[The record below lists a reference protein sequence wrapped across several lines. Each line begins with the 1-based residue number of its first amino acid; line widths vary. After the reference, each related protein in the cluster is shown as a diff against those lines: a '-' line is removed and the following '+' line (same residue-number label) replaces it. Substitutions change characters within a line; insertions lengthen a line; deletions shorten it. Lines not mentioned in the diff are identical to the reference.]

1 MERFVLKGVPI
12 RDSAARLVSGPAIL
26 MQGVRIRRGGSWLL
40 EGIDWRVEPGEQWA
54 LLGPNGAGKS
64 TLLTLAAATDHPTAG
79 TVELLGERM
88 GRTDVRRLRERIGVV
103 EARLDRK
110 LDESYDVATIVLTGA
125 TGTRIPLWERYDE
138 QVKTRAAELLELF
151 GCSDLA
157 ERPLGICSQ
166 GERQRILLARALMSS
181 PRLLLLDEPAAA
193 LDLPARE
200 ALVAALEALAASDPE
215 LTTILATH
223 HLEELPRSTTHA
235 LLLRGGEL
243 VASGPV
249 EKTLTS
255 ETLSRCFAIPIEI
268 AQRDGRWLAHAPAG
282 WRRG

>member
-1 MERFVLKGVPI
+1 MPA
-12 RDSAARLVSGPAIL
+12 RDRALSLPKSAIL
-26 MQGVRIRRGGSWLL
+26 MQGVRIRRGRSWLL
-40 EGIDWRVEPGEQWA
+40 EGIDWRVEPGQQWA

-64 TLLTLAAATDHPTAG
+64 TLLTLAAATTHPTAG

-88 GRTDVRRLRERIGVV
+88 GRTDVRRLRERIGEVDSL
-103 EARLDRK
+103 LDRK

-138 QVKTRAAELLELF
+138 QVKDRADVLLELF
-151 GCSDLA
+151 GCADLA
-157 ERPLGICSQ
+157 THPLGICSQ
-166 GERQRILLARALMSS
+166 GERQRVLLARALMSE

-215 LTTILATH
+215 LTTVLATH

-249 EKTLTS
+249 EQTLTS
-255 ETLSRCFAIPIEI
+255 EALSRCFAIPIEI
-268 AQRDGRWLAHAPAG
+268 TRRDGRWLAHAPAG

>member
-1 MERFVLKGVPI
+1 MNE
-12 RDSAARLVSGPAIL
+12 PAIL
-26 MQGVRIRRGGSWLL
+26 MQDVRLRRGGSWLL
-40 EGIDWRVEPGEQWA
+40 VGIDWRVERGEQWA

-64 TLLTLAAATDHPTAG
+64 TLLTLAAATTHPTSGA
-79 TVELLGERM
+79 VELLGERM

-110 LDESYDVATIVLTGA
+110 LDDSYDVSTIVLTGA

-138 QVKTRAAELLELF
+138 QVKARAEQLLELF
-151 GCSDLA
+151 GCADLA
-157 ERPLGICSQ
+157 TRSLGICSQ
-166 GERQRILLARALMSS
+166 GERQRVLLARALMNS
-181 PRLLLLDEPAAA
+181 PRLLLLDEPAVA

-215 LTTILATH
+215 LTTVLATH
-223 HLEELPRSTTHA
+223 HLEELPRTTTHA
-235 LLLRGGEL
+235 LLLHGGKV

-249 EKTLTS
+249 AETLTS
-255 ETLSRCFAIPIEI
+255 EALTSCFGIPIEVSP
-268 AQRDGRWLAHAPAG
+268 RDGRWLAHAPAG

>member
-1 MERFVLKGVPI
+1 MSEHAPSIQME
-12 RDSAARLVSGPAIL
+12 AVSL
-26 MQGVRIRRGGSWLL
+26 RRGGNWLL
-40 EGIDWRVEPGEQWA
+40 SGIDWRVEPGEQWA

-64 TLLTLAAATDHPTAG
+64 TLLTLAAATTHPTTG

-88 GRTDVRRLRERIGVV
+88 GRTDVRRLRERIGEVD
-103 EARLDRK
+103 ALLDRK
-110 LDESYDVATIVLTGA
+110 LNETYNVATIVLTGA
-125 TGTRIPLWERYDE
+125 TGTRIPLWERYDDE
-138 QVKTRAAELLELF
+138 VKARADELLELF
-151 GCSDLA
+151 GCADMA

-166 GERQRILLARALMSS
+166 GERQRVLLARALMSA
-181 PRLLLLDEPAAA
+181 PHLVLLDEPAAA

-215 LTTILATH
+215 LTTVLATH

-235 LLLRGGEL
+235 LLLRGGEV

-249 EKTLTS
+249 EETLTS
-255 ETLSRCFAIPIEI
+255 EALSRCFAIPIEI
-268 AQRDGRWLAHAPAG
+268 TRRNGRWLAHAPAG

>member
-1 MERFVLKGVPI
+1 
-12 RDSAARLVSGPAIL
+12 VSSVPAIS
-26 MQGVRIRRGGSWLL
+26 MEGVGVRRGKSWLL
-40 EGIDWRVEPGEQWA
+40 SGLDWLVEPGQQWA

-64 TLLTLAAATDHPTAG
+64 TLLTLAAAVMHPTEG
-79 TVELLGERM
+79 RVELLGERM

-110 LDESYDVATIVLTGA
+110 LDDSYEAKTIVLTGA
-125 TGTRIPLWERYDE
+125 TGTRLPLWERYDE
-138 QVKTRAAELLELF
+138 SVHARASELLELF

-157 ERPLGICSQ
+157 EEPYGVCSQ

-200 ALVAALEALAASDPE
+200 ALIAALEALASSDRE
-215 LTTILATH
+215 LTTVLATH

-235 LLLRGGEL
+235 LLLHRGES
-243 VASGPV
+243 VASGPA
-249 EKTLTS
+249 EETLTA
-255 ETLSRCFAIPIEI
+255 EALSRCFAIPIEVVR
-268 AQRDGRWLAHAPAG
+268 RDGRWLAHAPAG

>member
-1 MERFVLKGVPI
+1 LIDR
-12 RDSAARLVSGPAIL
+12 APAIAMREVTL
-26 MQGVRIRRGGSWLL
+26 RRNGRELL
-40 EGIDWRVEPGEQWA
+40 SGIDWTALHGEQWA

-64 TLLTLAAATDHPTAG
+64 TLLTLTAATTHPTTG

-110 LDESYDVATIVLTGA
+110 LNESYDVQTTVLTGA
-125 TGTRIPLWERYDE
+125 TGTRIALWDRYDE
-138 QVKTRAAELLELF
+138 QDRVRAAELLELF

-166 GERQRILLARALMSS
+166 GERQRVLLARALMSS

-200 ALVAALEALAASDPE
+200 ALIAALEALATSDLD
-215 LTTILATH
+215 LTTVLATH
-223 HLEELPRSTTHA
+223 HLEELPRTTTHA
-235 LLLRGGEL
+235 LLLHRGAL

-249 EKTLTS
+249 GGTLTD
-255 ETLSRCFAIPIEI
+255 ETLSRCFAMPIEVSK
-268 AQRDGRWLAHAPAG
+268 RDGRWLAHAPAG

>member
-1 MERFVLKGVPI
+1 MSVRP
-12 RDSAARLVSGPAIL
+12 PAVL
-26 MQGVRIRRGGSWLL
+26 MQGVRIRRGRSWLL
-40 EGIDWRVEPGEQWA
+40 NGIDWRIEPGEQWA

-64 TLLTLAAATDHPTAG
+64 TLLTLAAATTHPTAG

-88 GRTDVRRLRERIGVV
+88 GRTDVRRLRERIGEVDSL
-103 EARLDRK
+103 LDRK
-110 LDESYDVATIVLTGA
+110 LDNSYDVSTIVLTGA

-138 QVKTRAAELLELF
+138 QVKDRAAALLDLF
-151 GCSDLA
+151 GCADLA
-157 ERPLGICSQ
+157 THPLGVCSQ

-200 ALVAALEALAASDPE
+200 ALMAALEALVADDPE
-215 LTTILATH
+215 LTIVLATH
-223 HLEELPRSTTHA
+223 HLEELPRTTTHA
-235 LLLRGGEL
+235 LLLHGGER

-249 EKTLTS
+249 EQTLTS
-255 ETLSRCFAIPIEI
+255 EALSRCFAIPIEVTR
-268 AQRDGRWLAHAPAG
+268 RDGRWLAHAPAG

>member
-1 MERFVLKGVPI
+1 MSVRE
-12 RDSAARLVSGPAIL
+12 PAIL

-40 EGIDWRVEPGEQWA
+40 NGIDWRVEPGEQWA

-64 TLLTLAAATDHPTAG
+64 TLLTLAAATTHPTAG
-79 TVELLGERM
+79 IVELLGERM
-88 GRTDVRRLRERIGVV
+88 GRTDVRRLRERIGEVDSL
-103 EARLDRK
+103 LDRK

-138 QVKTRAAELLELF
+138 QVKDRADVLLELF
-151 GCSDLA
+151 GCADLA
-157 ERPLGICSQ
+157 THPLGICSQ
-166 GERQRILLARALMSS
+166 GERQRVLLARALMSE

-215 LTTILATH
+215 LTTVLATH

-249 EKTLTS
+249 EETLTS

-268 AQRDGRWLAHAPAG
+268 ARRDGRWLAHAPAG